1 MIFGKHINRYY
12 IKNAPVLI
20 LGVLALILVDYFQ
33 LRIPELYRMLIN
45 GMNGE
50 LILVNG
56 EYVPF
61 NLDFLLDNI
70 CLPIIT
76 IIVVMVIGRFLWRVC
91 FYGSTKC
98 SITARIFLSSIIR

>member
-61 NLDFLLDNI
+61 NPVSYTHLDVYKRQRLFW
-70 CLPIIT
+70 C
-76 IIVVMVIGRFLWRVC
+76 
-91 FYGSTKC
+91 
-98 SITARIFLSSIIR
+98 